1 MTPEN
6 NEFKISTPTWKEKSQ
21 LLDRSYSLSDIQDCF
36 KYIMKNHEAV
46 TDNPSRKIYVN
57 QIQNRIM
64 FRIKTVYYL
73 EL

>member
-6 NEFKISTPTWKEKSQ
+6 NEFKISTPTSQ
-21 LLDRSYSLSDIQDCF
+21 LLDRSYSLSGIQDCF
-36 KYIMKNHEAV
+36 KYIMKNHETV

>member
-6 NEFKISTPTWKEKSQ
+6 NEFKISTPTSQ

-36 KYIMKNHEAV
+36 KYIMKNHETV

>member
-1 MTPEN
+1 
-6 NEFKISTPTWKEKSQ
+6 
-21 LLDRSYSLSDIQDCF
+21 
-36 KYIMKNHEAV
+36 MKNHEAV
-46 TDNPSRKIYVN
+46 TDNPARKIYVN

>member
-36 KYIMKNHEAV
+36 KYIMKNHETV
-46 TDNPSRKIYVN
+46 TDNPSRKICVN